1 MIYLYYGLNVF
12 LIEREIDKIIKSNN
26 VDKLNVFEYNLEN
39 DLIDN
44 ILDDA
49 ETISLFGDKKVIIVN
64 NSYIF
69 TGSSKK
75 KLEHNL
81 DLLTN
86 YISNP
91 NPSTILIFT
100 IYEEKLDE
108 RKKIVKS
115 LKDNTFEFSIAKD
128 LSSFVKSCLSDY
140 KMDSSVINK
149 FIEYVGSDYYII
161 ENEVEKLKLYK
172 GDDKKITLD
181 DVYLLCSENVDV
193 DLNEFTNS
201 IVSKNISKSLKI
213 YRSMVNIGIEP
224 IQIII
229 RLANQFRIIYQ
240 SKNLSNKGCSEKEI
254 ASILKIHQF
263 RVHKALEVSYKY
275 SSEVLLNLLKS
286 LASLD
291 EQIKTSSGD
300 KNLSIELFILNL

>member
-12 LIEREIDKIIKSNN
+12 FIEREIDKVIKSNN
-26 VDKLNVFEYNLEN
+26 VDSLNVFEYNLED
-39 DLIDN
+39 DLLDN

-49 ETISLFGDKKVIIVN
+49 QTISLFGDKKIIIVN

-75 KLEHNL
+75 KLSHNL
-81 DLLTN
+81 DLLLN

-100 IYEEKLDE
+100 VYEEKLDE
-108 RKKIVKS
+108 RKKIVKL
-115 LKDNTFEFSIAKD
+115 LKDNSFEFSLDKD
-128 LSSFVKSCLSDY
+128 LSSFVKSTLSDY
-140 KMDSSVINK
+140 KMDSAVINK
-149 FIEYVGSDYYII
+149 FIDYVGNDYYIL
-161 ENEVEKLKLYK
+161 ENEIEKLKLYK
-172 GDDKKITLD
+172 ADDKKISLD
-181 DVYLLCSENVDV
+181 DVYSVCSESVDV
-193 DLNEFTNS
+193 DLNDFTNS
-201 IVSKNISKSLKI
+201 IVSKNISRALKI
-213 YRSMVNIGIEP
+213 YKNMVNIGIEP
-224 IQIII
+224 IQVII

-263 RVHKALEVSYKY
+263 RVHKALEASYKF

-286 LASLD
+286 LSILD
-291 EQIKTSSGD
+291 EQIKTSNCD
-300 KNLSIELFILNL
+300 KSLAIELFILNL